1 MTPESK
7 AREKQRRID
16 QHRANSN
23 KWHSKWASKGV
34 PKQPQAADGMSR
46 SAGSAGNAE
55 AAGRARPE
63 QPPKEITDF
72 AAQISAEL
80 MREAKLEQQHDHF
93 NDVCSFILN
102 IYNSSVY
109 LYISV

>member
-1 MTPESK
+1 MTPKSK

-23 KWHSKWASKGV
+23 KWASKGV

-80 MREAKLEQQHDHF
+80 MREARLEQQHDHF

-102 IYNSSVY
+102 I
-109 LYISV
+109 

>member
-1 MTPESK
+1 M
-7 AREKQRRID
+7 ACLGLLD
-16 QHRANSN
+16 Q
-23 KWHSKWASKGV
+23 
-34 PKQPQAADGMSR
+34 Q
-46 SAGSAGNAE
+46 GNAE

-72 AAQISAEL
+72 AAQISEEL
-80 MREAKLEQQHDHF
+80 MREARLEQQHDHF